1 MIGTKNIAWPSVG
14 IERFA
19 IIAGLLKAEVIAN
32 DNKNVRT
39 PYLTLKP

>member
-19 IIAGLLKAEVIAN
+19 IIAGFLKAELIAN
-32 DNKNVRT
+32 KIKNIRA